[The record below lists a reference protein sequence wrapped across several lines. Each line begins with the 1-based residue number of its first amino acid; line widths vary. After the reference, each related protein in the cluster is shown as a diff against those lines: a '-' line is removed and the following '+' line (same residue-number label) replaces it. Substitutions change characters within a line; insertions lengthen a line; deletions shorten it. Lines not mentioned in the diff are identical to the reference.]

1 MSKKLNEQIVDS
13 IFLQNKEGF
22 MSAFQAAMAEKVGE
36 ALETKKIEV
45 ASNFLSVEN
54 TPEDSLKEA
63 KLGGSDYG
71 WSLERYYQNQER
83 MVRDDKMAARRR
95 EVNAGV
101 EKKEPEKKDKE
112 PEKLDE
118 IVRLFRPGS
127 KATVRSID
135 AYAFQGRDDHPP
147 VDGSL
152 EGHRILITGY
162 GETNGP
168 FGVSGDFDRNPADM
182 RFQSVRGKVL
192 TGQHKGKEFDFINH
206 ELLHP
211 QVDAYHTATE
221 RNLDEGKNPYELFVD
236 HPKFQEAHNAIDS
249 AVKAG
254 DVRAVVKA
262 MSKYS
267 HVGAQDSQSR
277 DNIFPRLKRRN
288 KNVWYDYD
296 EKNWH
301 KRPKKK
307 ISEEAE
313 QIAEARV
320 NHREYA
326 AAGLMHPEMANH
338 SSMEVGN
345 MVDFYSREN
354 GDKLFGEVVK
364 NNGEAVNIRE
374 IVGGKRGELH
384 KFKVSSKLA

>member
-1 MSKKLNEQIVDS
+1 MSTKTQAKILAENALSKAFAESDAEKSLNEQIIDS
-13 IFLQNKEGF
+13 IVLQNKEGF
-22 MSAFQAAMAEKVGE
+22 MSAFNAAMAEKVND
-36 ALETKKIEV
+36 ALEVKKIEV
-45 ASNFLSVEN
+45 ASDFLSVEN
-54 TPEDSLKEA
+54 TPENTLGEA
-63 KLGGSDYG
+63 RNTLGGEGYG
-71 WSLERYYQNQER
+71 WSLDKYYRDEER
-83 MVRDDKMAARRR
+83 MARIEKNRAR
-95 EVNAGV
+95 EQEVNAGVAEIERHLARGQEVNAGV
-101 EKKEPEKKDKE
+101 EKKNPEKKGKE

-118 IVRLFRPGS
+118 IVRLFRPGN

-168 FGVSGDFDRNPADM
+168 FGVSGEFDRNPADM

-211 QVDAYHTATE
+211 QVDPYSTATQ
-221 RNLDEGKNPYELFVD
+221 RNL
-236 HPKFQEAHNAIDS
+236 
-249 AVKAG
+249 
-254 DVRAVVKA
+254 
-262 MSKYS
+262 
-267 HVGAQDSQSR
+267 
-277 DNIFPRLKRRN
+277 
-288 KNVWYDYD
+288 
-296 EKNWH
+296 
-301 KRPKKK
+301 
-307 ISEEAE
+307 
-313 QIAEARV
+313 AEARV

-345 MVDFYSREN
+345 MVDFYSSEN

-374 IVGGKRGELH
+374 IVGGKKGELH